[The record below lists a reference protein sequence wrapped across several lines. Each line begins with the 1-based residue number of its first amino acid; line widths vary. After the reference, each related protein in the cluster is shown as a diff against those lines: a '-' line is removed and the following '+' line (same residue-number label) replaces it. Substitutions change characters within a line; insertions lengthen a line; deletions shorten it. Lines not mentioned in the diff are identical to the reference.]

1 MIYTDL
7 YKQFN
12 EQFWNFFLNSELA
25 RNSKA
30 ITWNMWLSRN
40 PATRKAMFNH
50 LSEHGA
56 PKENPMFW
64 AKRFP
69 ESVPTNYF
77 GKELARGVT
86 YYTAIYNG
94 KKGLYTAADVEFYEM
109 QDPQPFKI

>member
-1 MIYTDL
+1 MDYKAL
-7 YKQFN
+7 YIQFN
-12 EQFWNFFLNSELA
+12 EEFWRFFLDSERA
-25 RNSKA
+25 QNRKGA
-30 ITWNMWLSRN
+30 TYEIWAQRN
-40 PATRKAMFNH
+40 PATRKAMFCY
-50 LSEHGA
+50 LEEHGA

-109 QDPQPFKI
+109 QDPQPFKL